1 MRHEPPQLGSFH
13 DIINDS
19 LHSTQRP
26 TNPVKKFFFLFA
38 LLAAVLLISPF
49 LDESENTDVITGL
62 PWQVDVMPDG
72 STQVF
77 GLHIGVS
84 RLSDVLGI
92 LGDDDV
98 ELAIIAA
105 SDEVG
110 SLEMY
115 YGHYR
120 AGVIAGKLVVQT
132 SASEQNIKD
141 WREHAAK
148 FDYMASGQAKKYILS
163 ADDLKLA
170 LNEAVTGLTFI
181 PSLNLDEEIIL
192 ARFGE
197 PAERVQLEGATH
209 YLYPQKGLDI
219 ALFEDTKEV
228 IQYVSPKE
236 WLNYFKSIEETGE
249 Q

>member
-1 MRHEPPQLGSFH
+1 M
-13 DIINDS
+13 
-19 LHSTQRP
+19 
-26 TNPVKKFFFLFA
+26 KKTLLAFA
-38 LLAAVLLISPF
+38 LLAAVLLVYPI
-49 LDESENTDVITGL
+49 LNKSENTEIITGL

-72 STQVF
+72 ATQVF

-115 YGHYR
+115 YGHFR

-132 SASEQNIKD
+132 HASKQDIKD
-141 WREHAAK
+141 WRENAAK
-148 FDYMASGQAKKYILS
+148 FDYMASGQAKKYIVS
-163 ADDLKLA
+163 DDDIKLA

-181 PSLNLDEEIIL
+181 PALNLDEEIIL

-197 PAERVQLEGATH
+197 PDERVQLGGATH
-209 YLYPQKGLDI
+209 FRYAAKGLDI
-219 ALFEDTKEV
+219 AVFEDAKEV
-228 IQYVSPKE
+228 IQYVAP
-236 WLNYFKSIEETGE
+236 YDFKNIDGMRE
-249 Q
+249 